1 MKKGKIIALEG
12 LPGSG
17 KTIIGQ
23 YLSKKYKNFEFVE
36 QIINNKLKIKNQYYY
51 LRSDTLKYAKA
62 RKYTDKGFN
71 VLLDRSHLSTLAFNY
86 IRDSLYNFRSYKR
99 AKDVTDRTIKKYG
112 SPDFYIYIVTPIEL
126 DFLRKR
132 RKFSNNVR
140 DLWHNKESF
149 DDFVRKMERI
159 IKKIVNKK

>member
-1 MKKGKIIALEG
+1 M
-12 LPGSG
+12 
-17 KTIIGQ
+17 
-23 YLSKKYKNFEFVE
+23 
-36 QIINNKLKIKNQYYY
+36 
-51 LRSDTLKYAKA
+51 
-62 RKYTDKGFN
+62 
-71 VLLDRSHLSTLAFNY
+71 LDRSHLSTLAFNY